1 MRGTVR
7 KSAVA
12 REDAAAALD
21 GSLERSYDA
30 GIQMGAAKG
39 ARLAFRS
46 PSSAWVERCVVERIR
61 HGSRV
66 AFHAVRAR
74 IGLNGV
80 N

>member
-46 PSSAWVERCVVERIR
+46 PSSAWVER
-61 HGSRV
+61 
-66 AFHAVRAR
+66 
-74 IGLNGV
+74 
-80 N
+80 